1 MIPEQGWKE
10 LTAPTKY
17 KVFSTTGWS
26 APWFR
31 KKHWVL
37 VFPSEWL
44 GFFTYTT
51 TTTITITIT
60 ADYPQTT
67 PPKGAALN
75 DAWDSVYWLA
85 FDGILIY
92 SGFWNNHPYITG
104 YDFIPNI
111 QQRAKVLVTAQLKMI
126 KQKKWWKMW
135 TNVFVLCQIW
145 FHQYGLRYHTVASYF
160 GIDLKIFKG

>member
-31 KKHWVL
+31 KKHEVL
-37 VFPSEWL
+37 VFPSEWW

-51 TTTITITIT
+51 TTNITITIT

-92 SGFWNNHPYITG
+92 SGFWHNHPYITG

-111 QQRAKVLVTAQLKMI
+111 QQRTKFWSLLSW
-126 KQKKWWKMW
+126 KWSNSKNGEKCELMP
-135 TNVFVLCQIW
+135 VFCVKFDFI
-145 FHQYGLRYHTVASYF
+145 SM
-160 GIDLKIFKG
+160 D